1 MATAGPPHAALLARG
16 RPGAHTGGQNSPQD
30 MYGGLGR
37 GGAANGR
44 ALRTLRGDDL
54 QVRPGGAFDP
64 IGDPSVAACAHG
76 ASTQRGPGA
85 PYARVWRGGR
95 RPRVPW
101 PGHDRWLREGAAI
114 RPKTVVIHPVSLA
127 PTHPQAGGG
136 GGRHSGSAQ
145 RPSVTKQSLEISA
158 KNH

>member
-16 RPGAHTGGQNSPQD
+16 RAGAHTGGQNSPQD

-44 ALRTLRGDDL
+44 ALRTLRVDDL

-76 ASTQRGPGA
+76 ASTASGGSPRTHARRIARSKCSCANSGVTRGATKSAAGESAAPGA
-85 PYARVWRGGR
+85 AWLTAPSSTGR
-95 RPRVPW
+95 C
-101 PGHDRWLREGAAI
+101 H
-114 RPKTVVIHPVSLA
+114 A
-127 PTHPQAGGG
+127 PHCWKLPIPATPQ
-136 GGRHSGSAQ
+136 SS
-145 RPSVTKQSLEISA
+145 
-158 KNH
+158 

>member
-16 RPGAHTGGQNSPQD
+16 RAGAHTGGQNSPQD

-44 ALRTLRGDDL
+44 ALRTLRVDDL

-76 ASTQRGPGA
+76 ASTQRPA
-85 PYARVWRGGR
+85 
-95 RPRVPW
+95 RPRRAVRARLARRATPT
-101 PGHDRWLREGAAI
+101 GA
-114 RPKTVVIHPVSLA
+114 L
-127 PTHPQAGGG
+127 AGGMTG
-136 GGRHSGSAQ
+136 G
-145 RPSVTKQSLEISA
+145 
-158 KNH
+158 

>member
-16 RPGAHTGGQNSPQD
+16 RAGAHAGGQNSPQD

-44 ALRTLRGDDL
+44 ALRTLRVDDL

-101 PGHDRWLREGAAI
+101 PGHDRWLGGAGPARHGKRSV
-114 RPKTVVIHPVSLA
+114 RP
-127 PTHPQAGGG
+127 
-136 GGRHSGSAQ
+136 HSST
-145 RPSVTKQSLEISA
+145 TKC
-158 KNH
+158 